1 MVPHTYIITE
11 NNFNLHFF
19 EPFELIIDAL
29 VLSPRCAEN
38 QTISFFAKSNSGYI
52 IVPYSPKITKFDQNL
67 TKI

>member
-38 QTISFFAKSNSGYI
+38 
-52 IVPYSPKITKFDQNL
+52 
-67 TKI
+67 